1 MRHIMFASAISR
13 YNHRQEVN
21 ADMNVL
27 DFVQSGLSGLAQGGA
42 NALTVVLIT
51 VSCAA
56 ILILLSRA
64 AKHRLTRNDLAAMLR
79 AR

>member
-1 MRHIMFASAISR
+1 MFASAISR

-79 AR
+79 GR